1 MKMIETCIN
10 NDNCQR
16 RNRYCPELMRIKSV
30 SLLSHIRWATILQ
43 IQLIVYI
50 IPNFTSSILMQNKA
64 QHFTTESILQKN
76 KSMNYFIE
84 NNYISTIGF
93 SLIFLLPLFFT
104 SYCTYTLRNIYRYI
118 IGHWISHARKIPTPE
133 NTCFRIYL
141 ILNILKRS
149 LHVSYYNLWTVC

>member
-1 MKMIETCIN
+1 
-10 NDNCQR
+10 
-16 RNRYCPELMRIKSV
+16 MRIKSV

-84 NNYISTIGF
+84 TIISALLD
-93 SLIFLLPLFFT
+93 SL
-104 SYCTYTLRNIYRYI
+104 
-118 IGHWISHARKIPTPE
+118 
-133 NTCFRIYL
+133 
-141 ILNILKRS
+141 
-149 LHVSYYNLWTVC
+149 